1 MSDNQL
7 TDLLLYYAYMEQEIE
22 VLREVLCS
30 EPYFQPYNLFK
41 FIDCLKDEPKGF
53 LTAED
58 LSFYLNERKFP
69 QNLPTK
75 VYIENYNQ
83 NKDQKLVY
91 SEFLRAILP
100 ISNIDI
106 REKITQQTPS
116 DQMIIS
122 ERTQYLFGKLL
133 EAEIKLTLQ
142 AENYKSQIDPNYFD
156 KICYQN
162 FIYHQD
168 LSSYFK
174 QKHIT
179 TNSLEIQQIFNRI
192 DLLNDGKIDRNEW
205 NLWVN
210 ARRSVFQIN
219 SNSYKQS
226 QKFNNTR
233 YSSTKRKQQ
242 DTTMSDLLALS
253 KQGFYQSTKPPLSN
267 ISYNTPKKYHKQKT
281 ELRAQM
287 HYSLL
292 QNSNQSSKQELT
304 YKTASHKPITC
315 FYEDEIQTL
324 KKSQSMAKYESLEPV
339 NYYVQLFL
347 NLIQLIKKIERQ
359 KILLSN
365 HDDFSLYTSFQKL
378 DKGFK
383 GILIKSDLIQFC
395 KNPQLILDRYGKDN
409 KMRFSE
415 YIKLIE
421 PKDPQAI
428 EILLKKD
435 QKHKGQMLTQTEISL
450 KLLFEL
456 IEQFQQKIN
465 EVNDYQKRQSFD
477 ISEIFY
483 MLAYDRQ
490 QITNQDITDFLQ
502 ANQFQTV
509 PKDID
514 LLLAELDFDGDGQ
527 ITYRDFIKIFGK

>member
-30 EPYFQPYNLFK
+30 EPYFQPYSLFK
-41 FIDCLKDEPKGF
+41 FIDCMKDEPKGY
-53 LTAED
+53 LTAQD
-58 LSFYLNERKFP
+58 FSIYLNERKFP

-75 VYIENYNQ
+75 AYIENYNQ
-83 NKDQKLVY
+83 NKDHKLVY

-100 ISNIDI
+100 ISNPEL

-122 ERTQYLFGKLL
+122 ERTQYLFGKLM
-133 EAEIKLTLQ
+133 EAEIKLTIQ
-142 AENYKSQIDPNYFD
+142 AENYKQQIDPNYFD

-168 LSSYFK
+168 LQCYFK
-174 QKHIT
+174 QKHIN

-205 NLWVN
+205 NLWINV
-210 ARRSVFQIN
+210 RRSVLQIN

-226 QKFNNTR
+226 QKFNNNR

-242 DTTMSDLLALS
+242 DQTMSDLLSIS
-253 KQGFYQSTKPPLSN
+253 KQGFYHSTKPPLSN
-267 ISYNTPKKYHKQKT
+267 ISYNTPKKYQKQKT
-281 ELRAQM
+281 DLRAQM

-292 QNSNQSSKQELT
+292 QNSNKSSKQDLN
-304 YKTASHKPITC
+304 YKTAGPKAITS

-324 KKSQSMAKYESLEPV
+324 KKTQSVAKYEALEPV
-339 NYYVQLFL
+339 NYYVQLFVS
-347 NLIQLIKKIERQ
+347 LIQLIKKIERQ

-395 KNPQLILDRYGKDN
+395 KNPQVILDRYGKDN

-421 PKDPQAI
+421 PRDPQAV

-435 QKHKGQMLTQTEISL
+435 QKHKVQMLIQTEISL
-450 KLLFEL
+450 KLLLEL

-465 EVNDYQKRQSFD
+465 QAKDYQKRQSFD

-502 ANQFQTV
+502 ANKFQTFPLDV
-509 PKDID
+509 D
-514 LLLAELDFDGDGQ
+514 LLLAELDLDEDGQ
-527 ITYRDFIKIFGK
+527 ISYRDFIKIFGK